1 MSDVTRYD
9 CTTGVEGTPEMDP
22 FSHGDWVPF
31 DDYEN
36 LEAENAKLR
45 AELAEKYSTESHAI
59 AATLGKENLRLQ
71 AERDALK
78 GKIARLEEGYDIIAA
93 GMTALEAEVEALRRS
108 IDNVKV
114 RAYELGQKELHDMAL
129 AALLEEDK

>member
-1 MSDVTRYD
+1 MSNCNPHLFGGDHHCGSCGRSAEDIVT
-9 CTTGVEGTPEMDP
+9 E
-22 FSHGDWVPF
+22 
-31 DDYEN
+31 

-78 GKIARLEEGYDIIAA
+78 GKIARLE
-93 GMTALEAEVEALRRS
+93 AELA
-108 IDNVKV
+108 
-114 RAYELGQKELHDMAL
+114 ELKKQ
-129 AALLEEDK
+129 